1 MEVRYTK
8 GLTSHV
14 LASLGKITVMVS
26 DKRRQQAGRVAKRL
40 SLEKLIFQVADVL
53 ICAEGNIIQ
62 NDRVSTVWHCG
73 VKEPIMLD
81 IEETHQLG
89 RACRLSQ
96 RV

>member
-1 MEVRYTK
+1 
-8 GLTSHV
+8 
-14 LASLGKITVMVS
+14 MVS

-40 SLEKLIFQVADVL
+40 SLEKLILQVADVL

-81 IEETHQLG
+81 TKDAHQLG
-89 RACRLSQ
+89 RACRLSKESMTTQ
-96 RV
+96 LKMEDVKWAAGSRITS